1 MLTELYSTKEFI
13 IANNLREVTEPIL
26 FEKGNIPTANGLLST
41 DIFGTSV
48 KERKQ
53 NFAFIRL
60 NGHFFNPFIYKML
73 KRMDR
78 RFESITHGSKN
89 YIIKDG
95 ELVEDEEK
103 GQTGLEFI
111 YENWEKLK
119 FEKNNSVS
127 RNERVD
133 VLNYYKKDVIF
144 TEYWIVI
151 PAFYRDVNLQ
161 SASSG
166 RVSRNEITDYYSKLI
181 RLASMINSSNNFDFV
196 LNSTRAKLQDTLV
209 ELYDLLKGK
218 LEKKHGFIRKSLLG
232 KSVDYGA
239 RSVISAPI
247 FNAEKPEDL
256 KINFHHTG
264 VPLAQC
270 CSLFTPF
277 IVSWVKNFFRRELEM
292 VKNKYPVM
300 RKGQMEYIRLED
312 PEMYFNDEYIKKQI
326 DRFVHSPA
334 DRFTKIELPVHK
346 DDVVNGK
353 PVYMAFKGRSID
365 GNPDNPINKSPL
377 INRPATWTDILFQA
391 AVDVTADKHVYIT
404 RYPLLD
410 YFGSFPNKITVL
422 STHDT
427 MPIYIGSKLY
437 KHYPKINTNENIDN
451 VSISFIDTVSFSNL
465 YLQGLGGDYDGD
477 QITIK
482 GVYSQEANQEAE
494 RLLYAKT
501 HILNVYGANMR
512 STTNEGVQTLYM
524 LTRFVDS

>member
-1 MLTELYSTKEFI
+1 MLTELYSTKDFI
-13 IANNLREVTEPIL
+13 LANNLREVTEPIL
-26 FEKGNIPTANGLLST
+26 FEKGNIPTVNGLLST

-48 KERKQ
+48 KERKL

-78 RFESITHGSKN
+78 RFESIVHGSKS
-89 YIIKDG
+89 YIIKNG

-103 GQTGLEFI
+103 GQTGLEFL
-111 YENWEKLK
+111 YENWEKIK

-127 RNERVD
+127 RNERID
-133 VLNYYKKDVIF
+133 VLKYYKKDVIF
-144 TEYWIVI
+144 TEFWIVI

-166 RVSRNEITDYYSKLI
+166 KVSRNEITDYYSKLI

-196 LNSTRAKLQDTLV
+196 LNSTRAKLQVTLV

-247 FNAEKPEDL
+247 FEAEKPEDL
-256 KINFHHTG
+256 KINFYHTG

-300 RKGQMEYIRLED
+300 RNGQLEYVRLED

-346 DDVVNGK
+346 DDVVEGK
-353 PVYMAFKGRSID
+353 KIYLAFKGRSNTGD
-365 GNPDNPINKSPL
+365 PNDPINTSPL
-377 INRPATWTDILFQA
+377 VKRAATWTDILYQA
-391 AVDVTADKHVYIT
+391 AVDVTSDKHVYIT

-410 YFGSFPNKITVL
+410 YFGTFPNKITVL

-427 MPIYIGSKLY
+427 MPMYIGSKVY
-437 KHYPKINTNENIDN
+437 KHYPKINTKENIDN
-451 VSISFIDTVSFSNL
+451 ISISFIDTVSFSNL

-494 RLLYAKT
+494 KLLYAKT
-501 HILNVYGANMR
+501 HILNVYGSNMR

-524 LTRFVDS
+524 LTRFAD